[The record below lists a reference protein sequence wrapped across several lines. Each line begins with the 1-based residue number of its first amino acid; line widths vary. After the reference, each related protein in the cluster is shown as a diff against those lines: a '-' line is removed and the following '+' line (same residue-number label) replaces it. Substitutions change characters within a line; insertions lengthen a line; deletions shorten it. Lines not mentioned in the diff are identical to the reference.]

1 MAGLFLYPL
10 KKEVEMKLIMAVLM
24 VRFIISIFEKDKK
37 VTGEKNESR
46 KRVIHPAE
54 FEIR

>member
-1 MAGLFLYPL
+1 
-10 KKEVEMKLIMAVLM
+10 MKLIIAVMMARV
-24 VRFIISIFEKDKK
+24 IITIFEKDKK
-37 VTGEKNESR
+37 VTAEKNDNR